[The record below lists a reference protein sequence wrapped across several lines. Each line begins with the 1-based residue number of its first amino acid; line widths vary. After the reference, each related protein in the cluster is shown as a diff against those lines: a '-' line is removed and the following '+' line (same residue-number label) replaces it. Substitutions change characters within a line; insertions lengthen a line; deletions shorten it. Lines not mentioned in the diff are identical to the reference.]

1 MHNKSF
7 YVCGKEGM
15 ATPKKIS
22 RPLKRTGRSYDRK
35 DFSFALIHTASGT
48 VIEQDQPI
56 ISNPL
61 QAAVEWS
68 NDHEFISPN
77 EIYMNAIGLL
87 FCLTTRRLI
96 NISFTNLYRRRYEI
110 EAK

>member
-7 YVCGKEGM
+7 FVCGKEGM

-22 RPLKRTGRSYDRK
+22 RPLKRKGRSYDRK
-35 DFSFALIHTASGT
+35 DFSFALIHTAPDT
-48 VIEQDQPI
+48 LIERDQI

-87 FCLTTRRLI
+87 FCLTTRHLS
-96 NISFTNLYRRRYEI
+96 NPSFTNLYRKRYEI
-110 EAK
+110 ETK